1 MAEPGRD
8 LCQMQVVCVI
18 SLQENKSS
26 KEKKIQATGNMEARK
41 LAYNDV
47 VKVCEQW
54 VNLCMLVPP
63 QWNLQCRFCDAEC
76 KSPYFFVFGLVF
88 SFSLWDLWIVAA
100 WRHGWP
106 MSSLRS
112 WILAR
117 QMYWTVSTMLM
128 WPLWTCLC
136 RSNSL
141 LSSTTSVSGIVW
153 ECQKLWSCWMTL
165 TQSSPSLL
173 RFESRYFKLNLL

>member
-26 KEKKIQATGNMEARK
+26 KEKKIQATGNLEARK

-63 QWNLQCRFCDAEC
+63 QRNLQYRFCDAEC
-76 KSPYFFVFGLVF
+76 KSPYFFCVWFGFFFFTLG
-88 SFSLWDLWIVAA
+88 SLNCCSLKARLTYVQFEKLDFGETDVLDRFYNADVAIVD
-100 WRHGWP
+100 
-106 MSSLRS
+106 MSVQVQQSALFYHIGVRDSLGMPETV
-112 WILAR
+112 ILLNDTDPEF
-117 QMYWTVSTMLM
+117 TVS
-128 WPLWTCLC
+128 
-136 RSNSL
+136 
-141 LSSTTSVSGIVW
+141 VKVW
-153 ECQKLWSCWMTL
+153 K
-165 TQSSPSLL
+165 
-173 RFESRYFKLNLL
+173 